1 MPSSSVNKILQV
13 MNFFLRFYF
22 LNHLSS
28 LIFLKHLFVWD
39 PGLKC
44 LHATPW
50 ASYSIGPICL
60 EVPVLSTVP
69 ASLCN
74 LEKY

>member
-1 MPSSSVNKILQV
+1 MPSSPVYKILQV

-28 LIFLKHLFVWD
+28 LIFLKHLFLWD
-39 PGLKC
+39 PGLKY

-60 EVPVLSTVP
+60 EVPVLSMVP